1 METVYD
7 PQAFFQIGTRDPSI
21 SLPGLIRRLEPP
33 TGPIDVVL
41 DTDTFN
47 EVDDQF
53 ALSYLL
59 KQGDRLRVKAL
70 YAAPFHN
77 EKSAGP
83 ADGMEKSY
91 REILTLLPLLGR
103 EDLKPLVY
111 KGSPRY
117 LPSEG
122 EPVPSPAA
130 EHLARLAAGYTPER
144 PLYVV
149 AIGAITNVASALL
162 LDPSIR
168 DKVVI
173 VWLGGHALTWPRN
186 NEFNLAQDIAA
197 ARVVLGCGAAV
208 ALLPCMGVVSGFQIS
223 KADLET
229 YLKGKNPLC
238 DYLVDTVLRDMADS
252 GGAHDNADRLGN
264 AALFADHAAHIVFRH
279 AQMVDDGAI
288 LSHGINRHPHR
299 VLIFHK
305 AAGNSNQQFLHLGF
319 PPFGSA
325 LLTGSQPS

>member
-7 PQAFFQIGTRDPSI
+7 PQAFFQIGTRDTSI
-21 SLPGLIRRLEPP
+21 ALPGLIRRLEPP

-70 YAAPFHN
+70 YAAPFYN
-77 EKSAGP
+77 EKSTGP

-91 REILTLLPLLGR
+91 QEILTLLPLLGR

-130 EHLARLAAGYTPER
+130 EHLARLAAAYTPEQ

-229 YLKGKNPLC
+229 YLQGKNPLC

-252 GGAHDNADRLGN
+252 PLPTWSRVIWDVTAVAWLLGGAFLEDRLEHSPIPEYGGRWSFDHN
-264 AALFADHAAHIVFRH
+264 RHFIRYVYHVYRDKLFADLVE
-279 AQMVDDGAI
+279 
-288 LSHGINRHPHR
+288 
-299 VLIFHK
+299 K
-305 AAGNSNQQFLHLGF
+305 
-319 PPFGSA
+319 
-325 LLTGSQPS
+325 LTQ

>member
-70 YAAPFHN
+70 YAAPFYN
-77 EKSAGP
+77 EKSTGP

-130 EHLARLAAGYTPER
+130 EHLARLAAAYTPER

-173 VWLGGHALTWPRN
+173 VWLGATPSPGPGTTSSTWPRTSPPP
-186 NEFNLAQDIAA
+186 
-197 ARVVLGCGAAV
+197 GWCW
-208 ALLPCMGVVSGFQIS
+208 
-223 KADLET
+223 
-229 YLKGKNPLC
+229 
-238 DYLVDTVLRDMADS
+238 
-252 GGAHDNADRLGN
+252 
-264 AALFADHAAHIVFRH
+264 
-279 AQMVDDGAI
+279 
-288 LSHGINRHPHR
+288 
-299 VLIFHK
+299 
-305 AAGNSNQQFLHLGF
+305 AAGRRWRCCPAWGWCPASK
-319 PPFGSA
+319 SA
-325 LLTGSQPS
+325 KPTWRPT